1 MTTIDSPVTER
12 PARRQNNVS
21 ISYGKD
27 QGIIVNNDCNI
38 SDKGEDSCS
47 SETETGGERK
57 GDGGSP

>member
-1 MTTIDSPVTER
+1 M
-12 PARRQNNVS
+12 S

-47 SETETGGERK
+47 SETDTGGERK
-57 GDGGSP
+57 GDEGSP